1 MKNLFKLLV
10 IAAVVTSAPAFAQ
23 GSFSMQYSMGFGMGD
38 SKSYI
43 NAPSFRGA
51 TMEYRHLVTD
61 DMAIGVDVSW
71 NVFYERRASDTYT
84 SGTVSLTGVQY
95 RYVNAVPIYVSV
107 DKYFGM
113 GKKVNPFVG
122 LGIGTMYTRRNTDM
136 NLYTLE
142 TDSWAFALRPE
153 AGIRYDAST
162 SVDLILAL
170 KYNYGLS
177 TTDLPAQSYLAVN
190 VGFVFKKR

>member
-1 MKNLFKLLV
+1 MKNLIKLLI
-10 IAAVVTSAPAFAQ
+10 IAAVISSSPALAQ
-23 GSFSMQYSMGFGMGD
+23 GSFSMQYSMGFGTGNNQ
-38 SKSYI
+38 SYI
-43 NAPSFRGA
+43 GASSFRGA

-61 DMAIGVDVSW
+61 DIAIGGDVSW

-95 RYVNAVPIYVSV
+95 RYVNAVPIYFSV

-113 GKKVNPFVG
+113 GKKVNPFAG
-122 LGIGTMYTRRNTDM
+122 LGIGTMYTRRNTEM
-136 NLYTLE
+136 NLYSLE
-142 TDSWAFALRPE
+142 TDSWAFAFRPE
-153 AGIRYDAST
+153 AGVRYEMNSG
-162 SVDLILAL
+162 VDLILAL

-177 TTDLPAQSYLAVN
+177 TTDLPAQSYLTVN